1 MKEQD
6 HIETILNSLDDIRRA
21 EARPFMHTRVMA
33 RLREESNFWTRAS
46 SMIAKPAVAVCCLVT
61 IMTVNVYLIVDGNS
75 KQRTET
81 VSAAGTESDILQN
94 ENFILASNTSYDF
107 NK

>member
-6 HIETILNSLDDIRRA
+6 HIDSILNSLDGIQKA

-33 RLREESNFWTRAS
+33 RLREESNFWTRAGS
-46 SMIAKPAVAVCCLVT
+46 VIAKPAVAVCCLVT
-61 IMTVNVYLIVDGNS
+61 ILTLNIYLIVDGNN
-75 KQRTET
+75 KQQTET
-81 VSAAGTESDILQN
+81 VTTAGTESDILQN

>member
-6 HIETILNSLDDIRRA
+6 HIEPILNSLDGIQRA

-33 RLREESNFWTRAS
+33 RLKEESNFWTRAGS
-46 SMIAKPAVAVCCLVT
+46 LIAKPAVAVCCLVT
-61 IMTVNVYLIVDGNS
+61 ILTLNIYLIVDGNN
-75 KQRTET
+75 KQQAET
-81 VSAAGTESDILQN
+81 VTTAGTESDILQN

>member
-6 HIETILNSLDDIRRA
+6 HIEAILNSFDGLKRA
-21 EARPFMHTRVMA
+21 ESRPFMYTRVRA
-33 RLREESNFWTRAS
+33 RLNEETNFWTKTS
-46 SMIAKPAVAVCCLVT
+46 SIIAKPVVAICCLVSVV
-61 IMTVNVYLIVDGNS
+61 TVNVYLIIDANS
-75 KQRTET
+75 KQKTET
-81 VSAAGTESDILQN
+81 VFTAGTESDILQN